1 MSYQHIENLLI
12 RFRGQAVTI
21 KTVSGGVY
29 EGAISD
35 VTNDY
40 VALKV
45 KKENEPFVA
54 RTQREVSALEEV
66 KYSAPGG
73 TFHRPTSLA
82 DLLRLMKVVKL
93 RHLTGERP
101 KI

>member
-45 KKENEPFVA
+45 KKENDADDLIIVLLHSIESVLP
-54 RTQREVSALEEV
+54 RTN
-66 KYSAPGG
+66 
-73 TFHRPTSLA
+73 
-82 DLLRLMKVVKL
+82 
-93 RHLTGERP
+93 
-101 KI
+101 